1 MANND
6 NWHLKKCDE
15 AHIEKTINEL
25 REFCKEKGAQFVC
38 ISQVGRRPNKG
49 SHFVGSININPK
61 SSINMT
67 LLAKVA
73 DILCNKGSDLSVE
86 ELGTFCG
93 LVNMLH
99 KKLFPED
106 YNAEAEEDEEEEDDE

>member
-1 MANND
+1 MANNN
-6 NWHLKKCDE
+6 NWNLKKCDE

-25 REFCKEKGAQFVC
+25 REFCTEKGAQFVC
-38 ISQVGRRPNKG
+38 VAQVGSRKDKG
-49 SHFVGSININPK
+49 SHFVSGININQK
-61 SSINMT
+61 SGISMD

-73 DILCNKGSDLSVE
+73 DILCDKGSDLSVE

-99 KKLFPED
+99 KKHFPED
-106 YNAEAEEDEEEEDDE
+106 YNG